1 MNTGFDIIVYL
12 PVAERREQDRQSRAR
27 ECRLIAG
34 AEDGKTADEVADTLL
49 NEIIKTKYPQV
60 LEIEKQIAGIE
71 KDLADILRKDKVK
84 GTPLEN

>member
-1 MNTGFDIIVYL
+1 M
-12 PVAERREQDRQSRAR
+12 
-27 ECRLIAG
+27 IAG

-71 KDLADILRKDKVK
+71 KDLADILRKDKLK
-84 GTPLEN
+84 GNTA